1 MSDSVKEAQRLYQE
15 GIDAMSDQRRQ
26 VEEDLR
32 FTDPSDPQ
40 QWDDAIKRKRETDP
54 GGARPCLVFD
64 QTGQY
69 IANVAGQIEQR
80 PPSMHAL
87 PATGGDK
94 RVAEKLDGIFR
105 HIEYSSRAQQHYARA
120 ETSAAR
126 VGVGYLVLRPE
137 YVDRAMGYQEPRIG
151 SEGDPMR
158 VVLDPWSVE
167 LDGSDATFGTIL
179 TPYSHREWDRKFGKK
194 EKVSFGAVDQGCVKD
209 ERESVFAGETWWVE
223 KKTQN
228 IIVCLDPRTGEE
240 TALTEEAYWEN
251 ARRDG
256 APWPFIRNYSDQTRI
271 VKWALMSGADELQP
285 TVEYP
290 ASSIGIVPV
299 YGYVGWSDGRM
310 KYCGIGRR
318 AMQSQRSYNYHMSEL
333 HAYMGLAPKSP
344 WMVPIESM
352 VDATVQ
358 AMWDRANVD
367 SRAWMPYR
375 SADDSGKPIP
385 PPTRTQIS
393 IDLHNHQQ
401 GALQAKEDIQ
411 ASIGMYQASLG
422 APSNETSGVAIDSRK
437 QQGEASTAIFP
448 SHLSAAITG
457 VAKMCV
463 DMVPRLIDTKRQVR
477 ILGIDKTASMVVID
491 PKQADAVQE
500 TDKGLSINP
509 AVGKYDAYCVVGAS
523 FATQR
528 TQAQA
533 AYTEMM
539 SASHD
544 LMPAIAPL
552 WAQSLDVPHAD
563 KLAQVLTAMAPPAV
577 QAILNPDAAKQ
588 PSTAELTAKVQE
600 LESALKEAIDLAHQ
614 AQQDAD
620 EAQSKCED
628 AEDKNAIAAYDA
640 ETKRLAAMKDAI
652 SPEQIQ
658 ALVVQTI
665 ERMLSSP
672 SPMPGEEQEHP
683 EQPESQEMP
692 EPEDAGSDAPQMP
705 GMDGGDG
712 ASFEQPELPAMSA
725 PEGEMQ

>member
-1 MSDSVKEAQRLYQE
+1 MTDSVKEAQLLYQE
-15 GIDAMSDQRRQ
+15 AIDAMSDQRRQ

-32 FTDPSDPQ
+32 FTDPSNPD
-40 QWDDAIKRKRETDP
+40 QWDEAIKRQRETDP

-64 QTGQY
+64 QCGQY
-69 IANVAGQIEQR
+69 IANVAGQVEQR

-137 YVDRAMGYQEPRIG
+137 YTDRARGYQEPRIG

-167 LDGSDATFGTIL
+167 LDGSDATHGTIL
-179 TPYSHREWDRKFGKK
+179 TPYSHREWERRWGKK
-194 EKVSFGAVDQGCVKD
+194 EKVSFGAVDQGCVRD

-223 KKTQN
+223 KQTKN
-228 IIVCLDPRTGEE
+228 IIVCMDPRTGEE
-240 TALTEEAYWEN
+240 AALTEDEYWEN
-251 ARRDG
+251 AKRDG
-256 APWPFIRNYSDQTRI
+256 APWPFVRNYSEKTRV

-290 ASSIGIVPV
+290 ASCIGIVPV

-318 AMQSQRSYNYHMSEL
+318 AMSSQRSYNYHMSEL
-333 HAYMGLAPKSP
+333 HAYMGQAPKSP
-344 WMVPIESM
+344 WMVPIEGM
-352 VDATVQ
+352 ADATVKNL
-358 AMWDRANVD
+358 WDRASVD

-375 SADDSGKPIP
+375 SRDEQGNEIKAPS
-385 PPTRTQIS
+385 RSQVS
-393 IDLHNHQQ
+393 IDLRNHQQ
-401 GALQAKEDIQ
+401 GAQQAKEDIQ
-411 ASIGMYQASLG
+411 ASIGMYQANLG

-457 VAKMCV
+457 LARMCV
-463 DMVPRLIDTKRQVR
+463 EMTPRLIDTRRQMR
-477 ILGIDKTASMVVID
+477 ILGIDKTPGVVTID
-491 PKQADAVQE
+491 PGQAEAVKE
-500 TDKGLSINP
+500 TDQGLSINP

-539 SASHD
+539 RASPE

-588 PSTAELTAKVQE
+588 PGTAELTAKVEQ
-600 LESALKEAIDLAHQ
+600 LQAALNEAIELAKA

-620 EAQSKCED
+620 EAQTKCED
-628 AEDKNAIAAYDA
+628 LEDKNAIAAYDA
-640 ETKRLAAMKDAI
+640 ETKRMAALKDAI
-652 SPEQIQ
+652 TPEQIQ

-665 ERMLSSP
+665 NRMLTGP
-672 SPMPGEEQEHP
+672 DPLPGD
-683 EQPESQEMP
+683 P
-692 EPEDAGSDAPQMP
+692 EPEEPQELEGMPLEPAPMDQMQP
-705 GMDGGDG
+705 GGE
-712 ASFEQPELPAMSA
+712 ALPPDKPAPMAA